1 MFDINNNPCPIAKSI
16 EFFWENIRQLS
27 GESFFSKSTEIV
39 SLTTKAN
46 YVWIGDVSKNKD
58 KITTLSFF
66 QNGVKG
72 SNFEYLIKNSLCC
85 IILEKKDILL
95 VDSSNKNQYFVDSN
109 KENEILNETTEEYMD
124 RFNNYINDFNENS
137 KVNLFFENWTI
148 ENYIGVPLFNSKK
161 EVIGVIVVIF
171 SENTE
176 HIAKFKLFMEII
188 SSFCSQELESIEQK
202 RECKYQEQR
211 FYDLFNSTQISIWEL
226 DASNIKNDIKDMN
239 LNDFKKSGDFNL
251 EQLDLSSFNI
261 DLVFNIIKKVKITAI
276 NNYTLSMFKFESKK
290 EFTTDILSLLS
301 DDFIKKIVLS
311 FNLLKSKTF
320 SHYFESS
327 FKNSLNETLNVSIKW
342 EIPIYSIDS
351 WERIIVVVQDI
362 TDKKCY
368 ELKAIQSEKMEA
380 VGMLAGGVAH
390 DFNNQLT
397 PIVTFAEILKEELN
411 EQYQIKYIDNIL
423 SAATRASDL
432 VDQLLMF
439 SRKGESIFVSL
450 NIDDVIQESIELL
463 ERSIDKK
470 ITLKHE
476 KNVLM
481 APIMGDSTMLQN
493 MILNLVINARDAM
506 PNGGEIL
513 INTGTITI
521 DTLSLLFNIKDNI
534 QSGDY
539 LKLSIT
545 DNGVGIDK
553 TLLNN
558 IFSPFFTTKEPGKGT
573 GLGLSAVYGTVKK
586 HGGFI
591 NVESELGVGT
601 TFYIF
606 IPINKVASSKS
617 LEQVSSPKKFPKQ
630 NYTVLLVDDEELVY
644 KSTAEILKRVG
655 YSVMICTNGEDAVEY
670 FERYEASIDIIILD
684 IIMPIMSGKEVFSV
698 IRQKN
703 QQIPVIFSS
712 GYPIDSEE
720 LLNFG
725 EKVSFI
731 QKPFKISE
739 LADKISEFLD

>member
-46 YVWIGDVSKNKD
+46 YVWIGEESKNKD

-606 IPINKVASSKS
+606 IPINKVASSKP